1 MAGRDSARRN
11 PFSQNQLGLFCVTA
25 GEKGDAELREQS
37 ASEPSAWEER
47 RRALEQVDRSGHVS
61 SLESANAGLA
71 QAVAT
76 VLRESF
82 GPPVE
87 LAELTSQLEGPL
99 EVVADEFVELSQI
112 RSGLIE
118 TVGEALVQLSS
129 ESLRCRAVDRL
140 LDDEVAKAECVLFGR
155 PEEAARNE
163 RLEMGS
169 DGRGCSGLE
178 QRRHIVVRKT
188 VDHDRASFENGS
200 LPGPSRSRRA
210 ASSACTVSGKVC
222 SARPP
227 SNASASNC
235 STKNGFPS
243 AVSEIRAR

>member
-1 MAGRDSARRN
+1 MILHRFENGDGLGRDVEEALGRLSGLGVAPDVRELDPRTQFRWPVATLLGAAN

-87 LAELTSQLEGPL
+87 LAELHFAARRPSRGGSRRIRRAQPVSEQSDRDGRRSARAAQLG
-99 EVVADEFVELSQI
+99 VASVPS
-112 RSGLIE
+112 
-118 TVGEALVQLSS
+118 
-129 ESLRCRAVDRL
+129 
-140 LDDEVAKAECVLFGR
+140 GR
-155 PEEAARNE
+155 PPP
-163 RLEMGS
+163 
-169 DGRGCSGLE
+169 GR
-178 QRRHIVVRKT
+178 
-188 VDHDRASFENGS
+188 
-200 LPGPSRSRRA
+200 
-210 ASSACTVSGKVC
+210 
-222 SARPP
+222 
-227 SNASASNC
+227 
-235 STKNGFPS
+235 
-243 AVSEIRAR
+243 